1 MNLSYISKENFDS
14 LLSTELNPLQKNKI
28 FSDLCRINILY
39 MICSAGS
46 GHIGS
51 SFSSVD
57 AMSWIMGE
65 IKSKEENVYFF
76 SSKGHDAPAM
86 YCVMISLG
94 QLDFSLLN
102 KLRKIDGLPGHPD
115 INTPNIFT
123 NTGSLGMGIS
133 KAKGIIKSNRL
144 KNKKCKVFVMTGD
157 GELQEGQVWESLNRL
172 SQEKM
177 EELIILVD
185 NNKFQSDRRVST
197 TSDLKNLENKFK
209 SFGVSA
215 ITCDGNN
222 VEELS
227 KALDKISEDNE
238 PSAIILDTVKGSGV
252 SFMEGT
258 NLGDQEFYKFHSGA
272 VDQKVYDKSIAE
284 LTDKLYKYI
293 DSNKIN
299 YSFNLSNKESKNN
312 KKTTTSSQNLINAYS
327 KALINQASLNKK
339 IVALDGDL
347 ILDTGLIE
355 FEKKFPNRFFECG
368 IAEQDM
374 VSQAGSFAKEGFIPF
389 VHSFSSFLTSRPNE
403 QIYNNSTEKTKV
415 IYVGS
420 LAGLLPGGPG
430 HSHQAVRDIA
440 SMSGIPNLEM
450 IQPLNEIETKLAVE
464 YAVNSSNNIY
474 IRLCSLPINLPFNY
488 PKKDSIKIGEGTVIS
503 DGEEIVI
510 FCYSPLIFTELW
522 KAKEQLVNNNI
533 NPKLIS
539 FPWLNKFSSNWI
551 KNQIEDF
558 KHVITID
565 DHYIE
570 GGFGEKFISNAIKNI
585 DASHIKV
592 TNIGIDEIPHSGTNE
607 EVIDYH
613 GLSASKLK
621 QKIIN
626 LIKS

>member
-1 MNLSYISKENFDS
+1 MNLSYINKESFES
-14 LLSTELNPLQKNKI
+14 LLSIEIDPLHKNKI

-39 MICSAGS
+39 MICNAGS

-51 SFSSVD
+51 SFSSIDV
-57 AMSWIMGE
+57 MSWVMGE
-65 IKSKEENVYFF
+65 ISNKEENVYFF

-86 YCVMISLG
+86 YCAMISLG
-94 QLDFSLLN
+94 QLNFSLID

-144 KNKKCKVFVMTGD
+144 KNKNCKVFVMTGD
-157 GELQEGQVWESLNRL
+157 GELQEGQIWESMNRL
-172 SQEKM
+172 VQEKM
-177 EELIILVD
+177 EELVILVD
-185 NNKFQSDRRVST
+185 SNKFQSDRKVST
-197 TSDLKNLENKFK
+197 TSDLKDLEGKFK
-209 SFGVSA
+209 SFGLNTVR
-215 ITCDGNN
+215 CDGNN
-222 VEELS
+222 VEEFS
-227 KALDKISEDNE
+227 KAFNRISKENE
-238 PSAIILDTVKGSGV
+238 PSVIILDTVKGSGV

-258 NLGDQEFYKFHSGA
+258 MLNDDEFYQFHSGSIDQETYNKGIKEL
-272 VDQKVYDKSIAE
+272 VDRLND
-284 LTDKLYKYI
+284 YI
-293 DSNKIN
+293 NSNNID
-299 YSFNLSNKESKNN
+299 YSFNFSNKEVIN
-312 KKTTTSSQNLINAYS
+312 KKKVNNGSENLINAYS
-327 KALINQASLNKK
+327 KALINEASSNER
-339 IVALDGDL
+339 IIALDGDL

-374 VSQAGSFAKEGFIPF
+374 VSQAGSFAKEGYIPF

-403 QIYNNSTEKTKV
+403 QIYNNSTEKTKI

-450 IQPLNEIETKLAVE
+450 IQPLNEIETALAVK
-464 YAVNSSNNIY
+464 YAVNSTNNIY
-474 IRLCSLPINLPFNY
+474 IRLCSLPIDLPFKY
-488 PKKDSIKIGEGTVIS
+488 PNKNVIKMGEGTVIS
-503 DGEEIVI
+503 EGEEVAI
-510 FCYSPLIFTELW
+510 FCYSPLIFAELW
-522 KAKEQLVNNNI
+522 KAKELLVENNI

-539 FPWLNKFSSNWI
+539 FPWLNKFSLNWI
-551 KNQIEDF
+551 KGQIKDF
-558 KHVITID
+558 RHVITID

-570 GGFGEKFISNAIKNI
+570 GGFGEKFIANIIKNLDI
-585 DASHIKV
+585 SSIKLSS
-592 TNIGIDEIPHSGTNE
+592 IGIDEIPQSGTNE

-613 GLSASKLK
+613 GLSSSKLA

>member
-14 LLSTELNPLQKNKI
+14 LLSTELNPLKKNKI

-65 IKSKEENVYFF
+65 IKSREENVYFF

-94 QLDFSLLN
+94 QLEFSLID
-102 KLRKIDGLPGHPD
+102 KLRKINGLPGHPD

-157 GELQEGQVWESLNRL
+157 GELQEGQIWESLNRL

-209 SFGVSA
+209 SFGINA
-215 ITCDGNN
+215 ISCDGNN

-227 KALDKISEDNE
+227 KALDKISEKNE
-238 PSAIILDTVKGSGV
+238 PSAIILDTVKGCGV

-258 NLGDQEFYKFHSGA
+258 NLEDQEFYKFHSGA

-299 YSFNLSNKESKNN
+299 YNFILSSKESKNN
-312 KKTTTSSQNLINAYS
+312 KKSTDSSQNLINAYS
-327 KALINQASLNKK
+327 KERFAEEYLKDPNKFLPNDIHNPCIDTKKKLSDEIFHCCMQFLLTKIKTWLLSDTPSLHKERNIKVCLINL
-339 IVALDGDL
+339 LH
-347 ILDTGLIE
+347 
-355 FEKKFPNRFFECG
+355 
-368 IAEQDM
+368 
-374 VSQAGSFAKEGFIPF
+374 FAQFK
-389 VHSFSSFLTSRPNE
+389 N
-403 QIYNNSTEKTKV
+403 
-415 IYVGS
+415 
-420 LAGLLPGGPG
+420 
-430 HSHQAVRDIA
+430 
-440 SMSGIPNLEM
+440 
-450 IQPLNEIETKLAVE
+450 
-464 YAVNSSNNIY
+464 VNSPEKYLANNMKVYFKEMVMITE
-474 IRLCSLPINLPFNY
+474 RTFEQ
-488 PKKDSIKIGEGTVIS
+488 KDYVPL
-503 DGEEIVI
+503 I
-510 FCYSPLIFTELW
+510 FCYLLM
-522 KAKEQLVNNNI
+522 N
-533 NPKLIS
+533 
-539 FPWLNKFSSNWI
+539 
-551 KNQIEDF
+551 
-558 KHVITID
+558 
-565 DHYIE
+565 
-570 GGFGEKFISNAIKNI
+570 
-585 DASHIKV
+585 
-592 TNIGIDEIPHSGTNE
+592 
-607 EVIDYH
+607 
-613 GLSASKLK
+613 
-621 QKIIN
+621 
-626 LIKS
+626 